1 MTIKVLFL
9 GPEGTYS
16 HQAAIQQFSHLTEY
30 NVAYEPTESIPQCVE
45 KLLKDDETASVNG
58 DGVDVYSVVPLENST
73 NGQVVYTYDILRN
86 LMQEGSSTNMRLR
99 DDQIISPIT
108 IVGEQFVSILH
119 CLISADATISLDNLA
134 QYSKLKIYSHPQ
146 VWGQVST
153 YLAKI
158 QSKYPELKV
167 ERINCSSTSEA
178 VLQMEQTHSTNLDP
192 TELNLAIASEIAAS
206 IYNCHIIQHSINDK
220 LGNTT
225 RFLVFKKRSNKR
237 RLVAPPS
244 ATPQRISLLTFTI
257 KQDDPGSLVEVLS
270 VLKDFSL
277 NMCSISSRPYIL
289 ESHGHHT
296 DSSFQRRNW
305 QYIFFIEY
313 FLETQEPHFDA
324 EKFYDSI
331 DKLCSDWCHWG
342 TFPRDICYY
351 KNTT

>member
-16 HQAAIQQFSHLTEY
+16 HQAAIQQFSHLTDY
-30 NVAYEPTESIPQCVE
+30 NVIYEPTESIPQCVE
-45 KLLKDDETASVNG
+45 MLLKDDESE
-58 DGVDVYSVVPLENST
+58 VDEYSVVPLENST

-86 LMQEGSSTNMRLR
+86 LMQEGSATNMRLR
-99 DDQIISPIT
+99 DDQIITPIT

-119 CLISADATISLDNLA
+119 CLIAVEPTVSLNNLA

-153 YLAKI
+153 YLANI
-158 QSKYPELKV
+158 QKKYPNITIEK
-167 ERINCSSTSEA
+167 INCSSTSEA
-178 VLQMEQTHSTNLDP
+178 VLQMKNAHSTNLDS
-192 TELNLAIASEIAAS
+192 TELNMAIASDIAAS
-206 IYNCHIIQHSINDK
+206 IYKCHIVHHSINDK

-225 RFLVFKKRSNKR
+225 RFLVFKKRSNKK
-237 RLVAPPS
+237 RLVAPVS
-244 ATPQRISLLTFTI
+244 ATHQRISLLTFTI

-270 VLKDFSL
+270 ILKEFSL

-289 ESHGHHT
+289 ESQSGRDT

-313 FLETQEPHFDA
+313 FAEISLFDA
-324 EKFYDSI
+324 DKFYDSI

>member
-30 NVAYEPTESIPQCVE
+30 NVTYEPMESIPQCVE
-45 KLLKDDETASVNG
+45 TLLRDTDNSN
-58 DGVDVYSVVPLENST
+58 VDVYSVVPLENST

-86 LMQEGSSTNMRLR
+86 LMQGGSARLR

-119 CLISADATISLDNLA
+119 CLIGADPSISVEKLDHFR
-134 QYSKLKIYSHPQ
+134 KLKIYSHPQ

-153 YLAKI
+153 YLSNI
-158 QSKYPELKV
+158 QKNYPNLKV

-178 VLQMEQTHSTNLDP
+178 VLQMEQAHSTNLDS
-192 TELNLAIASEIAAS
+192 TELNLAIASKIAAS
-206 IYNCHIIQHSINDK
+206 IYDCHVIEHSINDK

-225 RFLVFKKRSNKR
+225 RFLVFKKRSNVR
-237 RLVAPPS
+237 RLLAPPS

-270 VLKDFSL
+270 VLKNFSL
-277 NMCSISSRPYIL
+277 NMCSISSRPYLL
-289 ESHGHHT
+289 EGET
-296 DSSFQRRNW
+296 DKETDHSFQRRNW

-313 FLETQEPHFDA
+313 FVDSQETSFDA
-324 EKFYDSI
+324 EKFYDNI
-331 DKLCSDWCHWG
+331 DKLCSEWCHWG